1 MEIKLNTEQGGPL
14 VCVFCERSKIMCAGY
29 HACNESVYE
38 SAKINRQEYLEKEQE
53 REVRAKTEPANV
65 IRTKRLASED
75 GHLI

>member
-1 MEIKLNTEQGGPL
+1 
-14 VCVFCERSKIMCAGY
+14 MCAGY

-38 SAKINRQEYLEKEQE
+38 SAKVNRQEYLEKEQE
-53 REVRAKTEPANV
+53 REARAKTEPADV